1 MEFGWQDLTV
11 LGIVLAAAGY
21 LARLA
26 WNAVTR
32 KQASGCGS
40 GCGSCSAQTSS
51 QSGMRDPKPEQ
62 IVSIGMISPIRPIS
76 ERENLQHLEIDRSPV
91 IVELLKK
98 ELPLPS
104 LADVVGPL
112 HDNFWQSGMT
122 EEEVDTLIEEEVKAV
137 RAGRRATQAP

>member
-1 MEFGWQDLTV
+1 MEFGWQDLAA

-21 LARLA
+21 MARLA

-32 KQASGCGS
+32 KRGSGCGS

-62 IVSIGMISPIRPIS
+62 IVSIGMIGPIRPIS
-76 ERENLQHLEIDRSPV
+76 ERENLQHLEIDRSAV
-91 IVELLKK
+91 IVESLKK
-98 ELPLPS
+98 DLPLPS
-104 LADVVGPL
+104 LAHVVGPL
-112 HDNFWQSGMT
+112 HYNFRQSGMP

-137 RAGRRATQAP
+137 RAERRARQAP

>member
-1 MEFGWQDLTV
+1 MDLGWQDFLA

-26 WNAVTR
+26 WNAVTH
-32 KQASGCGS
+32 KQGCGCGS
-40 GCGSCSAQTSS
+40 GCGSCSARTSS
-51 QSGMRDPKPEQ
+51 QSGMRDPKPDQ
-62 IVSIGMISPIRPIS
+62 ILSIGVIGPIRPIS
-76 ERENLQHLEIDRSPV
+76 ERANLQHLETDRSAV

-112 HDNFWQSGMT
+112 HDNFRQSGMT
-122 EEEVDTLIEEEVKAV
+122 EEEVDTLLEEEVKAV
-137 RAGRRATQAP
+137 RAERRARQAP

>member
-1 MEFGWQDLTV
+1 MDTGWQDLAA

-32 KQASGCGS
+32 KRGSGCGS

-62 IVSIGMISPIRPIS
+62 IVSIGMIGPIR
-76 ERENLQHLEIDRSPV
+76 
-91 IVELLKK
+91 K

-112 HDNFWQSGMT
+112 HENFRQSGMT
-122 EEEVDTLIEEEVKAV
+122 EEEVDTLLEEEVKAV
-137 RAGRRATQAP
+137 RAERRARQAP

>member
-1 MEFGWQDLTV
+1 MEFGCQDLAA

-32 KQASGCGS
+32 KRGSGCGS

-62 IVSIGMISPIRPIS
+62 IVSIGMIGHILPMSG
-76 ERENLQHLEIDRSPV
+76 RENLHTGNHPP
-91 IVELLKK
+91 LLVTA
-98 ELPLPS
+98 
-104 LADVVGPL
+104 LA
-112 HDNFWQSGMT
+112 
-122 EEEVDTLIEEEVKAV
+122 
-137 RAGRRATQAP
+137 R

>member
-1 MEFGWQDLTV
+1 MEFGWQDLAA

-21 LARLA
+21 MARLA

-32 KQASGCGS
+32 KRGSGCVS

-62 IVSIGMISPIRPIS
+62 IVSIGMIGPIRK
-76 ERENLQHLEIDRSPV
+76 D
-91 IVELLKK
+91 
-98 ELPLPS
+98 LPLPS

-112 HDNFWQSGMT
+112 HDNFRQSGMT

-137 RAGRRATQAP
+137 RAERRARQAP

>member
-1 MEFGWQDLTV
+1 VEFGWQDLAA

-21 LARLA
+21 MARLT

-32 KQASGCGS
+32 KRGSGCGS
-40 GCGSCSAQTSS
+40 GCGNCSAQTSS

-62 IVSIGMISPIRPIS
+62 IVSIGMIGPIR
-76 ERENLQHLEIDRSPV
+76 
-91 IVELLKK
+91 K

-112 HDNFWQSGMT
+112 HENFRQSGMT
-122 EEEVDTLIEEEVKAV
+122 EKEVDTLIEEEVKAV
-137 RAGRRATQAP
+137 RAERGARQAP